1 MLYMINFFFPTK
13 IACFPTKCR
22 FPHMCRFPQKMQ
34 ISPVPYTIFPTRYIR
49 IARSTFGTGGAD
61 LGVASKMR
69 QKLRCVL
76 CLCADD
82 LHRFSHFF
90 RPPFHTYAFK
100 TATVRAASRARS
112 VTDAAVGNL
121 EV

>member
-1 MLYMINFFFPTK
+1 M
-13 IACFPTKCR
+13 
-22 FPHMCRFPQKMQ
+22 FPHKVQISPHVQISHKMQ
-34 ISPVPYTIFPTRYIR
+34 ISPVPYTIFPTRYVR
-49 IARSTFGTGGAD
+49 IARSTFGMGGVD

-69 QKLRCVL
+69 QKLKCVL

-82 LHRFSHFF
+82 LHRFSPFF

-112 VTDAAVGNL
+112 VTDAAVGNR